1 MKAHST
7 IRAALLLAILLGSAA
22 APPCAAAAFS
32 DHGSIETHRTL
43 SLLITRGLASSPT
56 FRALFEALEGSPVVG
71 LRILPRFGDGSSIRA
86 HSDLSIAFADRA
98 EGGSPRPPVSIR
110 GTVFIPPDKGEI
122 AKIGL
127 IAHELAHVLARLGPD
142 AEPIDYDRDEQ
153 NALAVERAVISE
165 LEAHVR
171 AGGVRPS
178 PASRVSPSGSRT
190 GSGENPWYERSRR

>member
-1 MKAHST
+1 MTTHTT
-7 IRAALLLAILLGSAA
+7 IRAALLAATLLGSAA
-22 APPCAAAAFS
+22 APPCAAAASS
-32 DHGSIETHRTL
+32 DRGSIETHRTL
-43 SLLITRGLASSPT
+43 SMLITHGLASSPT

-71 LRILPRFGDGSSIRA
+71 LRILPRFGDGSSVRA
-86 HSDLSIAFADRA
+86 HSDLRVAFADRA
-98 EGGSPRPPVSIR
+98 EGAPPRPPVSIR

-153 NALAVERAVISE
+153 NALAVERAVVSE
-165 LEAHVR
+165 LEARVR

-178 PASRVSPSGSRT
+178 PASRVVHPGT
-190 GSGENPWYERSRR
+190 P